1 MLPVS
6 RRKTIRLP
14 VFDYAQPALY
24 FVTVCAADR
33 ACLFGSIADGSMVP
47 SAAGQ
52 IVAEIWHDLPLRF
65 REVSLDAFVLMP
77 NHVHG
82 VIQICEPM
90 QRGLAE
96 VVGAF
101 KSIAARRINEF
112 RRVAAQPVWQR
123 GFYEHV
129 VRNEAELGRIRAYI
143 DDNPAKWPQDEEN
156 PGRKR

>member
-1 MLPVS
+1 MLPTS

-14 VFDYAQPALY
+14 EFDYAQPALY

-33 ACLFGSIADGSMVP
+33 ACLFGSISDGSMTP
-47 SAAGQ
+47 NALGQ
-52 IVAEIWHDLPLRF
+52 IVADAWRDLPVRF

-77 NHVHG
+77 NHIHG

-96 VVGAF
+96 VVSAF
-101 KSIAARRINEF
+101 KSITARRINEL
-112 RRVAAQPVWQR
+112 RRVTAKPVWQR

-129 VRNEAELGRIRAYI
+129 VRNEAELDRIRAYV
-143 DDNPAKWPQDEEN
+143 DHNPAKWPQDEEN
-156 PGRKR
+156 PERER